1 MEREYRPDKNGV
13 LRAGCLWRDVFSH
26 VTSRWGFLVLIA
38 LFDGPLRFYL
48 LRGAV
53 QGISEKMLSQS
64 LKLLIR
70 DGLVLRTVEPTIP
83 PQVTYEL
90 TSSGKEIAERLDK
103 VSAWIGENVPHIAL
117 SQSRYD
123 NDPR

>member
-1 MEREYRPDKNGV
+1 
-13 LRAGCLWRDVFSH
+13 LWRDVFSH

-70 DGLVLRTVEPTIP
+70 DGLVLRTVEPTVP

-90 TSSGKEIAERLDK
+90 TSSGKEIAEQLDK
-103 VSAWIGENVPHIAL
+103 VSAWIGENVSHIAL